1 MVLRNWRGMARAIL
15 TEPLLHFAVIGAVLF
30 TVFSLRNDAPSADSA
45 EVAVDRGRIQWLA
58 DTFAVQF
65 GHRPS
70 RAELKTMVEAFVI
83 EEISYREALALGLDQ
98 DDTIIRRR
106 LIQKYDFLK
115 LDEQPSMPSDEELRR
130 FYEASRAN
138 YAAPALLDLCQVYVV
153 AVPDRSEAMT
163 RVRELAAALEAGK
176 MQPEAAGDP
185 LEVPPCLER
194 ADGDALRRLFGSFFA
209 KTVLTLPTGKWVAPV
224 ESGYG
229 FHAVR
234 VSQRRSGE
242 PVSLESNRETVLAD
256 WRRKTA
262 GQLRAER
269 MKRLQARYDINIDDA
284 ALADIAA
291 RQ

>member
-1 MVLRNWRGMARAIL
+1 MDLKNSRGVAGAVLRD
-15 TEPLLHFAVIGAVLF
+15 PLFHFAVIGGILF

-45 EVAVDRGRIQWLA
+45 EIAVDRGRIQWLA

-70 RAELKTMVEAFVI
+70 RAELKTMVDAFVI

-115 LDEQPSMPSDEELRR
+115 LDEQPSMPSEEELRR
-130 FYEASRAN
+130 FYEANRAN
-138 YAAPALLDLCQVYVV
+138 YTAPVLLDLCQVYVV
-153 AVPDRSEAMT
+153 AVPDRSEAIT
-163 RVRELAAALEAGK
+163 RVRSLATALEAGK
-176 MQPEAAGDP
+176 IQPEAAGDP
-185 LEVPPCLER
+185 LEVPPCLES

-209 KTVLTLPTGKWVAPV
+209 KTVLTLPTGKWVSPV

-234 VSQRRSGE
+234 VSQRRSGA
-242 PVSLESNRETVLAD
+242 PVSLEANRETILAD

-269 MKRLQARYDINIDDA
+269 MKRLQARYDVNIDNA
-284 ALADIAA
+284 ALADITA